1 MKHLPFAFY
10 LWMLLQGS
18 MLTAQELRHQFG
30 LGMTSSF
37 LPANSMLIGR
47 VGLAQI
53 PQTTIWADYNRTI
66 TRSASQL
73 LWGAAVSIN
82 YEKFWYDID
91 RSLSYYTPERDW
103 YVFLAAGIKNVELH
117 GYVGK
122 RIDLYRSSQVRL
134 GLLTRLGPVFHINPY
149 PNYTESGTGLRSDGS
164 VFRLYVIDFKRPQ
177 WYVPYLRGTVSLE
190 LVKQFRSG
198 VELGLSPL
206 LSFAAFTQDE
216 SLFTTVP
223 DDMNWRSLGEFRI
236 NRGFYGVSLVIGRQ
250 QR

>member
-18 MLTAQELRHQFG
+18 TLTAQELRHQFG

-66 TRSASQL
+66 TRSASHL

-91 RSLSYYTPERDW
+91 RSLSYYTPARDW
-103 YVFLAAGIKNVELH
+103 
-117 GYVGK
+117 
-122 RIDLYRSSQVRL
+122 
-134 GLLTRLGPVFHINPY
+134 
-149 PNYTESGTGLRSDGS
+149 
-164 VFRLYVIDFKRPQ
+164 
-177 WYVPYLRGTVSLE
+177 
-190 LVKQFRSG
+190 
-198 VELGLSPL
+198 
-206 LSFAAFTQDE
+206 
-216 SLFTTVP
+216 
-223 DDMNWRSLGEFRI
+223 
-236 NRGFYGVSLVIGRQ
+236 
-250 QR
+250 